1 MAVLRLL
8 TQAAEQPSYLTGEAN
23 SCNSLFYFRMHVLL
37 FFPRGWHST
46 AGRAAKLPGWR
57 SNPPIVTIV
66 NPARGCQ
73 LKANATF
80 SLNYRSSTV
89 GKCTEASKHA
99 PCLDTWHVLDSTIA
113 SSQAQGPPLV

>member
-57 SNPPIVTIV
+57 S
-66 NPARGCQ
+66 
-73 LKANATF
+73 
-80 SLNYRSSTV
+80 STV